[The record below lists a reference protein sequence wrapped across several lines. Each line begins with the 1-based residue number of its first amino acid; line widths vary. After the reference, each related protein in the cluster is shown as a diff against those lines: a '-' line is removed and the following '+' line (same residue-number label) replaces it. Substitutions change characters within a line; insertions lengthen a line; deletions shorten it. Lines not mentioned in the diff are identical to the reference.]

1 MSGWWR
7 RQSARD
13 RMVLAAGGAV
23 VAVLLLWAFAW
34 YPLAASRDAL
44 AASAAQAEADLAW
57 MRGVAPE
64 LSQRRASGAMTGLDR
79 AGRSLLAL
87 ADGTARDAG
96 LGGSLVRVEPAGTG
110 RVNLWFERVPFDA
123 LVTWLESLSR
133 RYGVTIDELQ
143 VERAVDTGTV
153 DARIGIVDAAGG

>member
-1 MSGWWR
+1 MRAWWL
-7 RQSARD
+7 RQTARD
-13 RMVLAAGGAV
+13 RGVMLVGTAV
-23 VAVLLLWAFAW
+23 VAVLLLWAFVW
-34 YPLAASRDAL
+34 YPLAASRDVL

-57 MRGVAPE
+57 MRSVAPE

-87 ADGTARDAG
+87 TDGTAREAG
-96 LGGSLVRVEPAGTG
+96 LGGALVRIEPAGVG

-123 LVTWLESLSR
+123 LATWLESLSR
-133 RYGVTIDELQ
+133 RDGVAVDELQ

-153 DARIGIVDAAGG
+153 DARIGISDAAGG